1 MAFALELS
9 IPILPDR
16 PQFLEAD
23 GILLTSDWPAPDWL
37 ALDWRVNFATQLPA
51 LEIGPEL

>member
-1 MAFALELS
+1 MAFALEFS
-9 IPILPDR
+9 IPILPDG

-23 GILLTSDWPAPDWL
+23 GTLPAPDW
-37 ALDWRVNFATQLPA
+37 RVDFATQLPA